1 MLLARVTS
9 YSFNASLAKFHPEVF
24 LALQRA
30 HRQDALLQRASALPR
45 LLQRNQHLQ
54 GHQQY
59 LHCRYIPPHTGLNL
73 TNCHIFYL
81 DFARK
86 LYVHLGLFPF
96 RQEVYLKYEL
106 FLDTSI
112 KIRFRSIAQ
121 RGAAGQ
127 PDQSVPLP
135 KKKKVKERT
144 IR

>member
-1 MLLARVTS
+1 MMH
-9 YSFNASLAKFHPEVF
+9 SFNVQVPYLAASREINISKAISNICTAGTL
-24 LALQRA
+24 
-30 HRQDALLQRASALPR
+30 
-45 LLQRNQHLQ
+45 N
-54 GHQQY
+54 
-59 LHCRYIPPHTGLNL
+59 PHSGLNL
-73 TNCHIFYL
+73 TDCHIFYL

-112 KIRFRSIAQ
+112 KIRFRSIAA
-121 RGAAGQ
+121 RGPAGQ
-127 PDQSVPLP
+127 PDQSAPLP